1 MTSLNGKIAI
11 ITGAG
16 RGIGRTI
23 SLRLAQEKA
32 KIVLVDLNDQDLA
45 SVEKEVISA
54 GGQVLS
60 IRADVTQSQEV
71 THMITEAL
79 NTFSTVDILINNAG
93 IIRDASLLKMTEKDF
108 DAVIA
113 VNLKGVFL
121 CTQACAQIM
130 SQKKYG
136 KIVNLSSIAKD
147 GNYGQTNYAASKAGV
162 AAMTRTWALELSR
175 FNINVNA
182 IAPGLIATDMTA
194 KIPEAIKEKM
204 VKMIPLRREGQTSD
218 IAELACFL
226 ASDASSYI
234 QGEVITISGG
244 FKF

>member
-1 MTSLNGKIAI
+1 MANLDGKVAI

-23 SLRLAQEKA
+23 AQQFAEEGA
-32 KIVLVDLNDQDLA
+32 KVVLVDVNEQDLDET
-45 SVEKEVISA
+45 EKEIKSQ
-54 GGQVLS
+54 GGQAISLKV
-60 IRADVTQSQEV
+60 DVTQTKDV
-71 THMITEAL
+71 ARMVDEAIKA
-79 NTFSTVDILINNAG
+79 FKTVDILVNNAG
-93 IIRDASLLKMTEKDF
+93 IIRDASLLKMTEQDF

-121 CTQACAQIM
+121 CTQACAQVM
-130 SQKKYG
+130 TQNKSG

>member
-1 MTSLNGKIAI
+1 MTQFNNKVAI
-11 ITGAG
+11 VTGAG
-16 RGIGRTI
+16 RGIGKAI
-23 SLRLAQEKA
+23 SMKLAAQGA
-32 KIVLVDLNDQDLA
+32 RMVLADINPQDLN
-45 SVEKEVISA
+45 SVRKEIEGQ
-54 GGQVLS
+54 GGIAEAIPVDVVNSQQV
-60 IRADVTQSQEV
+60 QEMV
-71 THMITEAL
+71 KQTLQKFTTI
-79 NTFSTVDILINNAG
+79 DILVNNAG

-108 DAVIA
+108 DDVIA

-130 SQKKYG
+130 AQKKEG

-194 KIPEAIKEKM
+194 KIPQAIKEKM
-204 VKMIPLRREGQTSD
+204 VKMIPLRREGQPSD

-226 ASDASSYI
+226 ASKEASYI